1 MDAYTILQYGHQ
13 TVLDA
18 IEGLPEREWNTPGV
32 CGVWSVKEIMAH
44 LASFEQVLV
53 DVLRQQLRETATPH
67 LDLLMAQGDDFND
80 LQVAV
85 RQDRTVTGVW
95 EEYTAAYTEVL
106 ALAKQ
111 IPAETFRK
119 TGTLPWYG
127 QEYAL
132 DDLIVYM
139 FYGHK
144 REHCAQIM
152 VFRDHLAR

>member
-53 DVLRQQLRETATPH
+53 DVLRQQLRETAPPH